1 MDAKT
6 LELVKQAG
14 FEVDENGK
22 IFVKKKVTFKRNY
35 RIDMNEEIT
44 KLYDLLFDDFV
55 SQWWVARNNVK
66 LEKRY

>member
-1 MDAKT
+1 MDTKT
-6 LELVKQAG
+6 LELIKQAG

-22 IFVKKKVTFKRNY
+22 IFIKKKVTFKRNY

-55 SQWWVARNNVK
+55 SQWWVARNK
-66 LEKRY
+66 IRLEK

>member
-1 MDAKT
+1 MDTKT
-6 LELVKQAG
+6 LNLIKQAG
-14 FEVDENGK
+14 FEIDENGK
-22 IFVKKKVTFKRNY
+22 IFIKKKVTFKRNY

-66 LEKRY
+66 LEKQR

>member
-1 MDAKT
+1 MDTKT
-6 LELVKQAG
+6 LELIKQAG

-22 IFVKKKVTFKRNY
+22 IFIKKKVTFKRNY

-55 SQWWVARNNVK
+55 SQWWVARNNIR
-66 LEKRY
+66 LEKQR

>member
-6 LELVKQAG
+6 LELIKQAG

>member
-1 MDAKT
+1 MDTKT
-6 LELVKQAG
+6 LELIKQAG

-22 IFVKKKVTFKRNY
+22 IFIKKKVTFKRIY

-66 LEKRY
+66 LEKQR

>member
-1 MDAKT
+1 MDTKT
-6 LELVKQAG
+6 LELIKQAG

-22 IFVKKKVTFKRNY
+22 IFIKKKVTFKRKY

-66 LEKRY
+66 LEKH

>member
-6 LELVKQAG
+6 LELIKQAG

-22 IFVKKKVTFKRNY
+22 IFVKKKVTFKRKY
-35 RIDMNEEIT
+35 RIDMSEEIT

-66 LEKRY
+66 LERRH

>member
-6 LELVKQAG
+6 LELIKQAG
-14 FEVDENGK
+14 FEVDKNGK